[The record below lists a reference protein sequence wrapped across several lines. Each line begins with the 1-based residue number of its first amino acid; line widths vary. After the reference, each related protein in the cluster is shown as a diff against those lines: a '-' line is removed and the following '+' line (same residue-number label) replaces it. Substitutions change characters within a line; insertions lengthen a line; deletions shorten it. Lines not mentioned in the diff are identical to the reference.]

1 MALSVQERREEVSNL
16 LKNEKLKN
24 SELAERLHVSVST
37 IASDKK
43 ALQAEKKNT
52 DNKKNTIADKQ
63 EHDTT
68 ENHVNH
74 VNHVDNDINDHID
87 KIIADG
93 RDAVDDGIAK
103 AQKVIND
110 ASAESRRTLV
120 NETDSN
126 DAKPLHVEEQHNPV
140 EHVVETKPVIKN
152 ESHEKLFDNSEQY
165 NRAADLIIG
174 FASGV
179 IAFAIIIMI
188 FG

>member
-1 MALSVQERREEVSNL
+1 MALSVQERRKEVSNL

-52 DNKKNTIADKQ
+52 NNKKNTIADKQ
-63 EHDTT
+63 KHDTT
-68 ENHVNH
+68 ENH

-87 KIIADG
+87 KIIVDG

-110 ASAESRRTLV
+110 ASAESRRALV
-120 NETDSN
+120 NETDGN
-126 DAKPLHVEEQHNPV
+126 DAKPPHVEEQHNPV

-152 ESHEKLFDNSEQY
+152 ESHEKLFNNSEQY
-165 NRAADLIIG
+165 NRATDLIIG

-179 IAFAIIIMI
+179 IAFAIIMMI